1 MAGRLKYTRKV
12 AVVVLVGHHLVHH
25 VHHRRAFQEV
35 HRQNHLA
42 TKHVAIRIT
51 QALLQKRMSQVVQVN
66 RRRTRILNDQ
76 RLVVQVRHQLQVLA
90 QVAVPDIRQLA
101 LLLHHNQAIQVLTVH
116 HRIVVV

>member
-1 MAGRLKYTRKV
+1 MR
-12 AVVVLVGHHLVHH
+12 VGAFGDIVFEVSDH
-25 VHHRRAFQEV
+25 VIRTFQEV

-66 RRRTRILNDQ
+66 RRRTRILSDQ
-76 RLVVQVRHQLQVLA
+76 RLVVQVAVL
-90 QVAVPDIRQLA
+90 DIRQLA